1 MVSGIFSRSRCI
13 VYYGTMFA
21 IFYYR
26 YRNGNYIFVFCYK
39 YILFGIPGAKYR
51 MSALCVVV
59 HVNFL
64 VGTRRQK
71 MAMVPRTNTSTLPP
85 EFNTWV
91 RHYVH
96 YDSLTKSFQNQTTN
110 AREVKDLYEEKIVNA
125 LEHAGMKTATI
136 QIANG
141 RLQLVEEKHPAPLSF
156 TTLTE
161 LLHDYYRAKGSAHQD
176 ETDNILRFVRSH
188 RKIMVSSR
196 LKRDLFVPPPAPGA
210 GAINDK

>member
-1 MVSGIFSRSRCI
+1 M
-13 VYYGTMFA
+13 
-21 IFYYR
+21 
-26 YRNGNYIFVFCYK
+26 
-39 YILFGIPGAKYR
+39 
-51 MSALCVVV
+51 ALTPV
-59 HVNFL
+59 
-64 VGTRRQK
+64 
-71 MAMVPRTNTSTLPP
+71 RTNQTLPQ

-110 AREVKDLYEEKIVNA
+110 AREVKDLYEEKIVGA
-125 LEHAGMKTATI
+125 LENAGMKTATI

-161 LLHDYYRAKGSAHQD
+161 LLHDYYRAKGGAHQD
-176 ETDNILRFVRSH
+176 ETESILRFIRSH
-188 RKIMVSSR
+188 RKMVISSR

-210 GAINDK
+210 LGDK